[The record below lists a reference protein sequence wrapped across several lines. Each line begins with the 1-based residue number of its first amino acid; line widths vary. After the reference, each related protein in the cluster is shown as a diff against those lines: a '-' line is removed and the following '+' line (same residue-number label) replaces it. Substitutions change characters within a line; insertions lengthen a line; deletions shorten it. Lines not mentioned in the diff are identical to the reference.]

1 MSRTYKA
8 PRKFSI
14 NGRAGRVEP
23 RKLFD
28 DPIVDQA
35 IHNIIA
41 ERKLAKQRKRDKR
54 WKLAQVTA
62 LNSRPLNGH

>member
-35 IHNIIA
+35 IHNVIA
-41 ERKLAKQRKRDKR
+41 KRKLAKLRKRDQR